1 MVMRRYISHLF
12 TWVISFLTL
21 LAFSSCLNEHP
32 KDQLDGGGSNGSASE
47 IFDTTIAPLY
57 DFMGGAIE
65 GEGICDIQRLDSLL
79 SLSPDDE
86 QLYSSWQYLYRA
98 YLRLLCPVGIPLP
111 PVY

>member
-1 MVMRRYISHLF
+1 MVMRRYISHLL

-57 DFMGGAIE
+57 DFMGGAID
-65 GEGICDIQRLDSLL
+65 GEEIG
-79 SLSPDDE
+79 
-86 QLYSSWQYLYRA
+86 RA
-98 YLRLLCPVGIPLP
+98 HV
-111 PVY
+111 

>member
-21 LAFSSCLNEHP
+21 LAFSSCFNEHP
-32 KDQLDGGGSNGSASE
+32 KEQLDGGGSNGSASE

-65 GEGICDIQRLDSLL
+65 GKASAIFSVWIVCFLFLL
-79 SLSPDDE
+79 MMSSFILPGNIFIGLSACAT
-86 QLYSSWQYLYRA
+86 SR
-98 YLRLLCPVGIPLP
+98 
-111 PVY
+111 

>member
-57 DFMGGAIE
+57 DFMGGTID

-79 SLSPDDE
+79 LMMSSFILPGNIFIGLSACAT
-86 QLYSSWQYLYRA
+86 SRW
-98 YLRLLCPVGIPLP
+98 I
-111 PVY
+111 

>member
-1 MVMRRYISHLF
+1 MRRYISHLF

-65 GEGICDIQRLDSLL
+65 GEGIRDIQRLDSLL

-86 QLYSSWQYLYRA
+86 QLYSSMSTTPSFLRSSKLSGETRRA
-98 YLRLLCPVGIPLP
+98 AKIL
-111 PVY
+111 